1 MKIIHQTDQQ
11 KIKQMKKYNIILLA
25 AAVFSAFSCNKSS
38 LEPKIYS
45 SLTSQNA
52 FLTKS
57 DAIAAVNAVYARL
70 KGPSVGDNFDY
81 WTVRHFAL
89 TDLTTDVA
97 HCSYTGDPGQLSNI
111 QWNSANGLIG
121 EDYRQIYKLV
131 ANANNAIYN
140 ISAMTTISAAQKSQF
155 LAEMKFLR
163 AIAYSDLT
171 DSWGPVILNTEKDI
185 ANPNYTAKTS
195 PSPVADVDALM
206 IADLQNAITVLP
218 VDYSKSDIYSTN
230 DVGRATKGAATFLL
244 AKIYLRQ
251 HQWQKAADLT
261 KQVIDLNIYQLYPSY
276 AGLFKEAN
284 TWCSENIFSVLSDA
298 NVNGTELLNHFGPLS
313 HPYLTDRWQYY
324 AVTWDFYHS
333 YGDEDDRKKMF
344 FTQYDG
350 VDGLTHKEEPSPGA
364 TAPAGVLYMPDVA
377 TMKYAD
383 PNGANTYYD
392 GHSVDILRYADV
404 LLSRAEALNELG
416 GPTAEAVA
424 LVNQVKARSHAKQLV
439 ASTLTQSTFRDALL
453 QERGWELYY
462 EGKRRAD
469 LKRFGKYDVVV
480 NAYLK
485 RTGQTQTVQLPRDE
499 FFPYPLSQTQI
510 NPNLSN
516 AGRQQ

>member
-1 MKIIHQTDQQ
+1 MKRYIIPALIMAAFMQT
-11 KIKQMKKYNIILLA
+11 A
-25 AAVFSAFSCNKSS
+25 CNKTS

-57 DAIAAVNAVYARL
+57 DAVAAVNAVYARL
-70 KGPSVGDNFDY
+70 KGPAVGDNFDY

-89 TDLTTDVA
+89 TDLTTDVG
-97 HCSYTGDPGQLSNI
+97 HCSYAGDPGQLSQV
-111 QWNSANGLIG
+111 QWNSANGLIA
-121 EDYRQIYKLV
+121 EDYKQIYKLI

-140 ISAMTTISAAQKSQF
+140 ISAMTSISATEKNQF

-171 DSWGPVILNTEKDI
+171 DAWGPVILNTEKDI
-185 ANPNYTAKTS
+185 ANPDYKAKST
-195 PSPVADVDALM
+195 PSPVAEVDALM
-206 IADLQNAITVLP
+206 IADLENAMSVLP
-218 VDYSKSDIYSTN
+218 TDYSKNSIYSTN
-230 DVGRATKGAATFLL
+230 DVGRATKGAAMFLL

-261 KQVIDLNIYQLYPSY
+261 KQVMDLGIYQLYPSY
-276 AGLFKEAN
+276 EGLFKESN

-313 HPYLTDRWQYY
+313 HPVLTDRWQYY
-324 AVTWDFYHS
+324 AVTWDFYNS

-344 FTQYDG
+344 FTEYKG
-350 VDGLTHKEEPSPGA
+350 VDGLIHKQAPTQGA
-364 TAPAGVLYMPDVA
+364 TAPNGFLYMPDVA

-404 LLSRAEALNELG
+404 LLSRAEALNELN
-416 GPTAEAVA
+416 GPTTEAVN

-439 ASTLTQSTFRDALL
+439 QSQLTQATFRDLLL

-469 LKRFGKYDVVV
+469 LKRFGKYDVIV
-480 NAYLK
+480 NGYLK
-485 RTGQTQTVQLPRDE
+485 RTGQTNTVQMPRDE
-499 FFPYPLSQTQI
+499 YFPYPLNQTTI
-510 NPNLSN
+510 NPNLNNS
-516 AGRQQ
+516 GRQQ

>member
-1 MKIIHQTDQQ
+1 
-11 KIKQMKKYNIILLA
+11 MKKYNILLLA
-25 AAVFSAFSCNKSS
+25 ATVITQFSCNKSS

-89 TDLTTDVA
+89 TDLTTDVG
-97 HCSYTGDPGQLSNI
+97 HCSYAGDPGQLSLV
-111 QWNSANGLIG
+111 QWNSANGLIA
-121 EDYRQIYKLV
+121 EDYKQIYKLV

-140 ISAMTTISAAQKSQF
+140 IGGMKSITDAQKNQF

-171 DSWGPVILNTEKDI
+171 DAWGPVILNTEKDV
-185 ANPNYTAKTS
+185 ANPDYKAQTA

-206 IADLQNAITVLP
+206 ISDLQNAINVLP
-218 VDYSKSDIYSTN
+218 TDYTKSDIYTTN
-230 DVGRATKGAATFLL
+230 DVGRATKGAAMFLL
-244 AKIYLRQ
+244 AKIYLRE

-261 KQVIDLNIYQLYPSY
+261 KQVIDLGIYQLYPTY
-276 AGLFKEAN
+276 EGLFKESN

-313 HPYLTDRWQYY
+313 HPVLTDRWQYY
-324 AVTWDFYHS
+324 AVTWDFYNS

-344 FTQYDG
+344 FTQYQG
-350 VDGLTHKEEPSPGA
+350 VDGLTHKQAPSQGA
-364 TAPAGVLYMPDVA
+364 TAPDGVLYMPDVA

-392 GHSVDILRYADV
+392 GHSVDVLRYADV

-416 GPTAEAVA
+416 GPTAEAVS
-424 LVNQVKARSHAKQLV
+424 LVNQVKGRAHAKLLV
-439 ASTLTQSTFRDALL
+439 QANLTQATFRDALL

-485 RTGQTQTVQLPRDE
+485 RIGQTNTVQLPRDE
-499 FFPYPLSQTQI
+499 YFPYPLNQVNI
-510 NPNLSN
+510 NPNLNNS
-516 AGRQQ
+516 GRQQ

>member
-1 MKIIHQTDQQ
+1 
-11 KIKQMKKYNIILLA
+11 MKKYNILLLA
-25 AAVFSAFSCNKSS
+25 AAIVTQFSCNKTN

-70 KGPSVGDNFDY
+70 KGPAVGDNFDY

-89 TDLTTDVA
+89 TDLTTDVG
-97 HCSYTGDPGQLSNI
+97 HCSYAGDPGQLSLV
-111 QWNSANGLIG
+111 QWNSANGLIA

-140 ISAMTTISAAQKSQF
+140 ISAMKSITDAQKNQF

-171 DSWGPVILNTEKDI
+171 DAWGPVILTTEKDI
-185 ANPNYTAKTS
+185 ANPDYKAQTA
-195 PSPVADVDALM
+195 PSLVADVDALM
-206 IADLQNAITVLP
+206 ISDLQNAINVLP
-218 VDYSKSDIYSTN
+218 KDYTKSDIYTSN
-230 DVGRATKGAATFLL
+230 DVGRATKGAALFLL
-244 AKIYLRQ
+244 AKIYLRE

-261 KQVIDLNIYQLYPSY
+261 KQVMDLGIYQLYPTY
-276 AGLFKEAN
+276 EGLFKESN

-313 HPYLTDRWQYY
+313 HPVLTDRWQYY
-324 AVTWDFYHS
+324 AVTWDFYNS

-344 FTQYDG
+344 FTQYQG
-350 VDGLTHKEEPSPGA
+350 VDGLTHKQAPSLGA
-364 TAPAGVLYMPDVA
+364 TAPDGVLYMPDVA

-392 GHSVDILRYADV
+392 GHSVDVLRYADV
-404 LLSRAEALNELG
+404 LLSRAEALNELN
-416 GPTAEAVA
+416 GPTAEAVS
-424 LVNQVKARSHAKQLV
+424 LVNQVKGRSHAKLLV
-439 ASTLTQSTFRDALL
+439 QANLTQATFRDALL

-469 LKRFGKYDVVV
+469 LKRFGKYDVIV

-485 RTGQTQTVQLPRDE
+485 RVGQTNTVQLPRDE
-499 FFPYPLSQTQI
+499 YFPYPLNQVNI
-510 NPNLSN
+510 NPKLNN